1 MWKLK
6 PEFEKE
12 GMKVERERKE
22 GREEMKRERNAEGGA
37 SVSVALVHSGQPGI
51 PYS

>member
-1 MWKLK
+1 MK

-12 GMKVERERKE
+12 GMRVERERDE
-22 GREEMKRERNAEGGA
+22 GRKEMKRSRNAEVGA
-37 SVSVALVHSGQPGI
+37 SVSVALVNSGQPGI